1 MLNISKLIVNRVLL
15 VTMLL
20 AIGAQVLAQGLP
32 NPYRTVPGWAKF
44 SDGRQMGAVG
54 DVAIDPDGKH
64 VWAVVRCD
72 APRANFGYEC
82 VDSDLDPIL
91 KFDPEGNLVDSF
103 GAGLFIWPHG
113 LDVDSDGNVWVTESV
128 RRDRLPAGD
137 LRAHQVIKFSSTGEV
152 LMVLGTPGEEG
163 DSNKHFT
170 SPSDVVIGDNGDIFV
185 ADGHNNDG
193 NNRVMKFASDGTF
206 IKSWGQTGYG
216 PGEFRALHTIAI
228 DNHGK
233 VYVGDRSNSRV
244 QLFDQDGEFLSVWTQ
259 FGRPS
264 GISFD
269 QLGNIFVADSE
280 SDNIENPG
288 WEMGIRIGDAESGW
302 VNYMVLTPYADPS
315 VVSGVGA
322 EFVAVDAE
330 GNMYGGEPMGR
341 NIQKYIRVRP

>member
-1 MLNISKLIVNRVLL
+1 MLWNDRVNIFQISLAFLL
-15 VTMLL
+15 LTF
-20 AIGAQVLAQGLP
+20 GTQVLAQGLP
-32 NPYRTVPGWAKF
+32 NPYRTVPAWAKLP
-44 SDGRQMGAVG
+44 DGREMGAVG
-54 DVAIDPDGKH
+54 DVATDPDGKH
-64 VWAVVRCD
+64 IWAVVRCD

-91 KFDPEGNLVDSF
+91 KFDPDGNLVESF

-113 LDVDSDGNVWVTESV
+113 LDVDDDGNVWVTEAV

-137 LRAHQVIKFSSTGEV
+137 PRAHQVIKFSPTGEV
-152 LMVLGTPGEEG
+152 LMVLGTPGVEG
-163 DSNKHFT
+163 PANNQFT
-170 SPSDVVIGDNGDIFV
+170 SPSDVVIGHNGDIFV
-185 ADGHNNDG
+185 ADGHNVDG
-193 NNRVMKFASDGTF
+193 NNRVMKFSSDGTF
-206 IKSWGQTGYG
+206 IKSWGKTGYG

-228 DNHGK
+228 DNEGR
-233 VYVGDRSNSRV
+233 VFVGDRSNSRI
-244 QLFDQDGEFLSVWTQ
+244 QIFTQDGEHVATWTQ

-269 QLGNIFVADSE
+269 EHGNVFVADSE

-288 WEMGIRIGDAESGW
+288 WEMGIRIGDAETGW
-302 VNYMVLTPYADPS
+302 VNYFVLLPYGNPH